1 MEKIKKVQPIKSAEK
16 TQEQILQEAAEL
28 LMQDRANREQ
38 VAAEAL
44 EVLIKKWEKDYNATF
59 NIAQPQI
66 IVRLK

>member
-1 MEKIKKVQPIKSAEK
+1 MEKIKKVQPIKSVVK

-44 EVLIKKWEKDYNATF
+44 EVLIKKWEKDYNSTF
-59 NIAQPQI
+59 SITQPQI
-66 IVRLK
+66 IVTLK

>member
-1 MEKIKKVQPIKSAEK
+1 MEKIKKVQPIKSAVK
-16 TQEQILQEAAEL
+16 TQEQKLQEAAEL

-44 EVLIKKWEKDYNATF
+44 DVLIKKWEKDYNATF
-59 NIAQPQI
+59 SITQPQI

>member
-1 MEKIKKVQPIKSAEK
+1 MEKTKE
-16 TQEQILQEAAEL
+16 ELLQEATAL
-28 LMQDRANREQ
+28 IKQDRANREQ

-44 EVLIKKWEKDYNATF
+44 EVLIKKWEKDFNATF

>member
-1 MEKIKKVQPIKSAEK
+1 MGKIKKVQPIKSAEK

-44 EVLIKKWEKDYNATF
+44 EELIKKWEKDFNATF

>member
-16 TQEQILQEAAEL
+16 TQEQKLQEAAEL

-44 EVLIKKWEKDYNATF
+44 DVLIKKWEKDFNATF
-59 NIAQPQI
+59 SITQPQI

>member
-28 LMQDRANREQ
+28 LMQDRANKEQ

-44 EVLIKKWEKDYNATF
+44 DVLIKKWEKDYNATF
-59 NIAQPQI
+59 SITQPQI

>member
-16 TQEQILQEAAEL
+16 TQEQKLQEAAEL

-44 EVLIKKWEKDYNATF
+44 DVLIKKWEKDYNATF
-59 NIAQPQI
+59 SITQPQI

>member
-66 IVRLK
+66 IVTIK

>member
-44 EVLIKKWEKDYNATF
+44 DVLIKKWEKDYNATF
-59 NIAQPQI
+59 SITQPQI

>member
-44 EVLIKKWEKDYNATF
+44 EVLIKKWEKDFNATF

>member
-16 TQEQILQEAAEL
+16 TQEQKLQEAAEL

-38 VAAEAL
+38 VAVEAL
-44 EVLIKKWEKDYNATF
+44 DVLIKKWEKDYNATF
-59 NIAQPQI
+59 SITQPQI

>member
-16 TQEQILQEAAEL
+16 TQEQKLQEAAEL

-44 EVLIKKWEKDYNATF
+44 EVLIKKWEKDFNATF
-59 NIAQPQI
+59 SIAQPQI

>member
-44 EVLIKKWEKDYNATF
+44 DVLIKKWEKDFNATF
-59 NIAQPQI
+59 SIAQPQI

>member
-28 LMQDRANREQ
+28 LMQDRANRER

>member
-1 MEKIKKVQPIKSAEK
+1 MEKIKKVQPIKSVVK

-28 LMQDRANREQ
+28 LMQDRANKEQ

-59 NIAQPQI
+59 SITQPQI

>member
-16 TQEQILQEAAEL
+16 TQEQKLQEAAEL

-38 VAAEAL
+38 VAAEEL
-44 EVLIKKWEKDYNATF
+44 DVLIKKWEKDYNATF
-59 NIAQPQI
+59 SITQPQI

>member
-1 MEKIKKVQPIKSAEK
+1 MEKIKKVQPIKSVVK

-44 EVLIKKWEKDYNATF
+44 DVLIKKWEKDYNATF